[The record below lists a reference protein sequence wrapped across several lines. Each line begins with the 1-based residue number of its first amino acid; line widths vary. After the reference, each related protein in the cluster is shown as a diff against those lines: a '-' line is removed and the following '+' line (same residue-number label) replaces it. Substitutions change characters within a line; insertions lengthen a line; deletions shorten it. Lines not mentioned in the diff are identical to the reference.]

1 MFEMWTLNPS
11 LVRDS
16 ILALDAI
23 TEYQAFNTILY
34 VGALLGFVGIIVSKA
49 TTMGKQN
56 SRGIQSLAVALL
68 IFVVG
73 VRSEADLAITNPVTA
88 ESYVVTDVPA
98 GLAMLAWGTS
108 AIGGVFQDMYRT
120 QFSVAGVGDVLAREG
135 VGRGLS
141 ILTGMQGVPWT
152 DRTRT
157 AGNTGTNVTNLEAS
171 IGNYLNDCF
180 NKMMTRDGASYDRW
194 TAFHKRGESDTLTS
208 LWTRVSAPIVATTV
222 TYINAPS
229 TDGTSELCWDA
240 WSSID
245 TAINTT
251 EFKTALAEEH
261 IDHLAS
267 YIAAM
272 SSPGA
277 SATLD
282 PGVASTQV
290 RTKMQNDANQILTAL
305 FGDTETRLRIMM
317 LDRLNTMLLNA
328 YNSSPRAQ
336 VAPAVGRLASAWD
349 DAKRQADL
357 SMAAQGDW
365 WVRNAKPMT
374 QFLELI
380 ALGMLPILMFMA
392 FVSPQGG
399 KALIS
404 LVGVYFWLQ
413 TWPIAYII
421 INHAALGSMTNTFS
435 MYLAS
440 TDSMGMEGLYQM
452 WDQARHSFAVSQS
465 LLGMTPII
473 TGAMLSGSM
482 MMLTK
487 LASNVSANENLDEKR
502 VYSDTESSA
511 PLYQRQS
518 QTGFQ
523 TDSAGNL
530 QRNRDLTGTGTDI
543 RLSDVASTQ
552 VASAEA
558 QRMLAAQNYT
568 QSFNNT
574 VGHAVQT
581 ASTESLNQMVSQ
593 AKGYEEGFDSQAIA
607 TDANIQSSTQSY
619 ASKNAANLAAKLQA
633 NAKGGADK
641 NFLTDLGN
649 NDKDAQRRLGQV
661 LSGGV
666 GFAGEAGIS
675 TELAQALVSEY
686 RESEEFK
693 QALSQHLRGSESFN
707 DQDTFQKIA
716 QNTDV
721 LSEQDAKQLSKS
733 LSLQESSEKS
743 YQQVKNAAQSI
754 SADRTID
761 EGRQWEVMDEMAD
774 EISKAG
780 TGLTGDERK
789 SEMIRKAQELGFSD
803 AGAAL
808 MVSGIE
814 QQLWEDRAPSNAGSY
829 AEGAGLLSL
838 LRDANVYTGLEKAV
852 VKNDDRLG
860 DNVRRLFLNI
870 ANPENEV
877 NNGNLATEAGK
888 VKQAVNQATGDAE
901 ALPDDV
907 LKEFTPEQQAMIN
920 NLKGNVE
927 DKVKFV
933 KLMTQIQEAIA
944 EQQDKNAAKA
954 DGDLGLIDMISGGE
968 SVVSLPTVF
977 LKDDEASN
985 QTRREFA
992 ESNAKSRYLEIV
1004 FAASVAAEMAENSGQ
1019 NQEVQ
1024 QWQSDIAMSN
1034 LLRGNDKDVFDEL
1047 KEKGDIES
1055 ASAFLRNK
1063 MDEAGIKSDV
1073 ASIKEFGKRIDYTDY
1088 LFGDD
1093 NRDANGLSYGEE
1105 DAQASSGYYDIDKL
1119 GIFEAIGNKLKD
1131 IDNNEIEAMINDLDN
1146 QTGTFAEKEYTLK
1159 AYADSRAE
1167 NNYGDTK
1174 RKLTENREGDK
1185 EYLTDVILAELMA
1198 LVPYV
1203 ALEGQ
1208 STEFGV
1214 ALENIRLEAS
1224 GLESGLLS
1232 GIMGVASGAFGNKM
1246 AEGMSI
1252 DRSEIEAL
1260 VDIQLGE
1267 GSYQRLRDEL
1277 PNDLKDKINTDFAN
1291 IIKER
1296 MQDISE
1302 KMRPESQ
1309 ALAMEDQ
1316 TKEAIN
1322 GMDVDAEMKAI
1333 LERAVKSGQGAEV
1346 VAMAA
1351 QVKASEG
1358 EIDWQA
1364 TATEALGTAE
1374 FERYKQETMEAF
1386 KAKP

>member
-49 TTMGKQN
+49 TTIGKQN
-56 SRGIQSLAVALL
+56 SRSIQSLAVALL

-108 AIGGVFQDMYRT
+108 AIGGVFQDMYRA

-157 AGNTGTNVTNLEAS
+157 AGNTGANVTNLEAS
-171 IGNYLNDCF
+171 IENYLNDCF

-194 TAFHKRGESDTLTS
+194 TAFHKSGESDTLTS
-208 LWTRVSAPIVATTV
+208 LWARVSAPIVATTV

-229 TDGTSELCWDA
+229 TDGVSELCWDA

-251 EFKTALAEEH
+251 EFKTALAEDH

-277 SATLD
+277 SATLA

-317 LDRLNTMLLNA
+317 LDRLNSMLLNA

-357 SMAAQGDW
+357 SMTAQGDW

-374 QFLELI
+374 QFLELM

-413 TWPIAYII
+413 TWPIAYNI

-473 TGAMLSGSM
+473 TGAILSGSM

-487 LASNVSANENLDEKR
+487 LASNVSSNENLDEKR
-502 VYSDTESSA
+502 VYNDTESSD
-511 PLYQRQS
+511 PLYQGQS

-523 TDSAGNL
+523 TDAAGNL
-530 QRNRDLTGTGTDI
+530 QRNRDLTGTGTDM

-558 QRMLAAQNYT
+558 QRNIAAQNYT

-581 ASTESLNQMVSQ
+581 ANTESLNQAISQ

-607 TDANIQSSTQSY
+607 SDANMQSTAQSY
-619 ASKNAANLAAKLQA
+619 TSRNAANLAGKLQA
-633 NAKGGADK
+633 NAKGGADQ
-641 NFLTDLGN
+641 NFLTDLGK
-649 NDKDAQRRLGQV
+649 NDQDAQRRLGKV

-675 TELAQALVSEY
+675 TELAQAFVSEY
-686 RESEEFK
+686 RESEEFR

-707 DQDTFQKIA
+707 DQDTFQRIA

-743 YQQVKNAAQSI
+743 YQRVKNAAQSI

-789 SEMIRKAQELGFSD
+789 SEMTRKAQELGFSD

-808 MVSGIE
+808 IVSGIE

-838 LRDANVYTGLEKAV
+838 LRDANVDTGVEKAV

-860 DNVRRLFLNI
+860 NNVRRLFLDI

-877 NNGNLATEAGK
+877 NNSNLAEEAGR
-888 VKQAVNQATGDAE
+888 VKQVVNQATGDAE
-901 ALPDDV
+901 ALPGDV
-907 LKEFTPEQQAMIN
+907 LKEFTPEQQALIN
-920 NLKGNVE
+920 NLKGTVE

-944 EQQDKNAAKA
+944 EQQDKNAARA
-954 DGDLGLIDMISGGE
+954 DGDFGILDMISGGE
-968 SVVSLPTVF
+968 SEISLPNVLF
-977 LKDDEASN
+977 QGNEDSN
-985 QTRREFA
+985 QLRREFA
-992 ESNAKSRYLEIV
+992 ESNAKGRYLEIIG
-1004 FAASVAAEMAENSGQ
+1004 AASIAAGIAEKAGQ
-1019 NQEVQ
+1019 EQEVQ
-1024 QWQSDIAMSN
+1024 QWQSDMAMSH
-1034 LLRGNDKDVFDEL
+1034 LLRGNDKDIFDEL
-1047 KEKGDIES
+1047 KEKGKTED

-1063 MDEAGIKSDV
+1063 LSEAGIKSDV
-1073 ASIKEFGKRIDYTDY
+1073 ATIKEFGKRVDYSEFLLDSVGNVDASGKLRALPATDVQGNTGVYEID
-1088 LFGDD
+1088 
-1093 NRDANGLSYGEE
+1093 A
-1105 DAQASSGYYDIDKL
+1105 L
-1119 GIFEAIGNKLKD
+1119 GMFEAIGNKLKGL
-1131 IDNNEIEAMINDLDN
+1131 DNNEIEAMIDDLN
-1146 QTGTFAEKEYTLK
+1146 SQTNTFAANGYTAK

-1167 NNYGDTK
+1167 GNYRNIK
-1174 RKLTENREGDK
+1174 AKLTENREGEK
-1185 EYLTDVILAELMA
+1185 EYATDVALAELMS

-1203 ALEGQ
+1203 ALEGKAA
-1208 STEFGV
+1208 EFNE
-1214 ALENIRLEAS
+1214 ALESVRRESS
-1224 GLESGLLS
+1224 GIEKGLLS
-1232 GIMGVASGAFGNKM
+1232 GVMGAVTGDKAAQ
-1246 AEGMSI
+1246 GMSI
-1252 DRSEIEAL
+1252 DRAEIEAL
-1260 VDIQLGE
+1260 VDAKLGE
-1267 GSYQRLRDEL
+1267 GSYQRLRAEL
-1277 PNDLKDKINTDFAN
+1277 PNDLKEKINADYTS

-1296 MQDISE
+1296 MQEIRE

-1309 ALAMEDQ
+1309 LLAMEDQ
-1316 TKEAIN
+1316 AREAIN
-1322 GMDVDAEMKAI
+1322 GMGVDAELKAI
-1333 LERAVKSGQGAEV
+1333 LERAVKSGQGAEI
-1346 VAMAA
+1346 VAMATQA
-1351 QVKASEG
+1351 KASEG
-1358 EIDWQA
+1358 DIDWQEA
-1364 TATEALGTAE
+1364 ATEALGTAE
-1374 FERYKQETMEAF
+1374 FERYKQETIEAF